1 MIIRKKKP
9 FCQNL
14 KIVMFIQKKYKLFLS
29 LVLLFLTVGQLR
41 SHAQLS
47 DREKAQWIII
57 NIAQNT
63 NWTSE
68 SSIRNYTIAV
78 FGYSGVYDE
87 LVKQANNTLIKGKSF
102 NVVQYKR
109 AKDIGPAHV
118 LFVPK
123 GQMENLQSILDKI
136 VLNTLLV
143 TDECPFPVYMVNF
156 TGKNKTDRVVDLLSR
171 RAKLSGLSFKDKLI
185 EIAGREED
193 LKRLVSSADKRLQ
206 KERLEL
212 EQKKAEFAKL
222 EQELEQLK
230 IANEKEIE
238 ENKRQKEINKQQKE
252 EIEKQNIEIETQ
264 RENLASVQEDLEIQQ
279 IKLDFNNKTLKSQ
292 EGKIKFKQDSVEIV
306 MAEIKE
312 KDDVIKRNQEL
323 IASKDTNINEQDDQ
337 IKFQRLAITGF
348 IVLLIFIGILV
359 YFIWRGYKVKQKIN
373 DELRDKNIAI
383 NKQREE
389 LFNQNQQTELLNK
402 ELEKLSI
409 VAAQTDNAVT
419 IMDKDGNFEWINV
432 GYTRMYGYT
441 LQLLKNERGE
451 NLLEASTENRI
462 RDIFEKC
469 KAEKKTMVYETLN
482 KTRAGKDLWIQISL
496 TPILDVDGNINK
508 IITIGTDINRI
519 KKVEGEIRAQHK
531 KILDQT
537 VQLEATN
544 KELEKLS
551 LVASETD
558 NAISIMDAA
567 GNFQWINDGY
577 SRLYGYSY
585 NQLVSEYS
593 GNIITKGLSPE
604 VKGLIKKCIEDQVP
618 VSYENHRG
626 TRDGQKIWVQTTLTP
641 ITDKEGN
648 PRSIISISQDISRL
662 KKAEQEIRQLSEELM
677 TQKEELV
684 LQKDHALL
692 LNENIVASISYAK
705 TIQSA
710 ILPPEA
716 NLNRD
721 FKTFVIYKP
730 KDIVSGDFYWHSY
743 LPAKNGGSGKHFIAA
758 VDCTGH
764 GVPGAF
770 MSMIGS
776 RLLNEI
782 VKEKGVDR
790 PSQILERMNSQIKRA
805 LRQEK
810 NENNDGMDVCLCS
823 LEHVRNGTTKMIFS
837 GAKRPL
843 YFYSQ
848 QERTLKYIKGTRKTI
863 GGTQAKRNQEVFA
876 DHEVMLEE
884 GDFLYLT
891 TDGIIDQPSP
901 DRVRFGSVRFIN
913 LLKDIANQPIEMQK
927 EAVEEAMK
935 RYQGSEEQRD
945 DVTFIGVKV

>member
-1 MIIRKKKP
+1 LIIQKKKP

-14 KIVMFIQKKYKLFLS
+14 RNVMFILKKYKLFS
-29 LVLLFLTVGQLR
+29 VLVLLLLFIGQLKI
-41 SHAQLS
+41 SAQLS
-47 DREKAQWIII
+47 DREKAQWIIL

-63 NWTSE
+63 SWTNE
-68 SSIRNYTIAV
+68 STIRNFTIAV
-78 FGYSGVYDE
+78 YGYSGVYNE
-87 LVKQANNTLIKGKSF
+87 LVKQSSVALIKGKSF
-102 NVVQYKR
+102 TVVQYR
-109 AKDIGPAHV
+109 RIKDIGPAQV
-118 LFVPK
+118 LFIPQ
-123 GQMENLQSILDKI
+123 GQLENLQNIREN
-136 VLNTLLV
+136 VAYNTLFI
-143 TDECPFPVYMVNF
+143 TDECPFDVFMIDF
-156 TGKNKTDRVVDLLSR
+156 TGANKSNRKIDINTR
-171 RAKLSGLSFKDKLI
+171 RAKAGGISFNDRLI
-185 EIAGREED
+185 EIGGREED
-193 LKRLVSSADKRLQ
+193 LKRIYSSIEKRLQ
-206 KERLEL
+206 DERRKLEK
-212 EQKKAEFAKL
+212 QRAEFSK
-222 EQELEQLK
+222 QEEELGRLQ
-230 IANEKEIE
+230 IANQKEIE
-238 ENKRQKEINKQQKE
+238 ENKRQKEINKQQK
-252 EIEKQNIEIETQ
+252 IEIENQKGEIELQKEDLTK
-264 RENLASVQEDLEIQQ
+264 VQEDLEIQQ
-279 IKLDFNNKTLKSQ
+279 IKLNYNNKILKNQ
-292 EGKIKFKQDSVEIV
+292 EGKIKTQLDSVEKSR
-306 MAEIKE
+306 AEIE
-312 KDDVIKRNQEL
+312 KQDEEIRINQEL
-323 IASKDTNINEQDDQ
+323 IASKVTNITEQDDQ
-337 IKFQRLAITGF
+337 IKFQRFVIVGFSVLLVF
-348 IVLLIFIGILV
+348 IVILA

-389 LFNQNQQTELLNK
+389 IFNQNQQTELLNK

-419 IMDKDGNFEWINV
+419 IMDKVGNFEWVNV

-451 NLLEASTENRI
+451 NLMEASTEERI
-462 RDIFEKC
+462 RDLFEKC
-469 KAEKKTMVYETLN
+469 KTEKKTMVYETLN

-496 TPILDVDGNINK
+496 TPILDAEGNISK
-508 IITIGTDINRI
+508 LITVGTDINRI
-519 KKVEGEIRAQHK
+519 KKAEREIRAQHK

-593 GNIITKGLSPE
+593 GNIITKGLDPE
-604 VKGLIKKCIEDQVP
+604 VKVLIKKCIEEQVP
-618 VSYENHRG
+618 VSYENLRSTRG
-626 TRDGQKIWVQTTLTP
+626 NEKVWVQTTLTP

-648 PRSIISISQDISRL
+648 PRSIISISQNISKL
-662 KKAEQEIRQLSEELM
+662 KSAEQAIRQQSEELM
-677 TQKEELV
+677 AQKEELII
-684 LQKDHALL
+684 QKDQVEQ
-692 LNENIVASISYAK
+692 LNENILASIGYAK

-716 NLNRD
+716 NLNKD
-721 FKTFVIYKP
+721 FKSFIIYKP
-730 KDIVSGDFYWHSY
+730 KDIVSGDFYWHSF
-743 LPAKNGGSGKHFIAA
+743 LPAKNGGQGKHFIAA

-790 PSQILERMNSQIKRA
+790 PSQILDRMNSQIKRA

-823 LEHVRNGTTKMIFS
+823 IEHTQNGTAKMVFS

-848 QERTLKYIKGTRKTI
+848 QERSLKYIKGTRKTI
-863 GGTQAKRNQEVFA
+863 GGTQAKRNQEVFI
-876 DHEVMLEE
+876 DHEVMLDK
-884 GDFLYLT
+884 GDLLYLT

-901 DRVRFGSVRFIN
+901 DRIRFGSVRFIN
-913 LLKDIANQPIEMQK
+913 LLKSIGNQPIEIQK
-927 EAVEEAMK
+927 QIVEESV
-935 RYQGSEEQRD
+935 REYQGQEQQRD